1 MSEKKQQPLKR
12 QGREKQVVAPRLD
25 DERFKFM
32 SYGVDAMF
40 IEKRLREK
48 QEEMAA
54 QKINFEYMHKQEF
67 GDFVQR

>member
-1 MSEKKQQPLKR
+1 
-12 QGREKQVVAPRLD
+12 
-25 DERFKFM
+25 M

-54 QKINFEYMHKQEF
+54 AKINFEYMHKQEF
-67 GDFVQR
+67 GDFVQKQLERDKEIEAKTQLKQF